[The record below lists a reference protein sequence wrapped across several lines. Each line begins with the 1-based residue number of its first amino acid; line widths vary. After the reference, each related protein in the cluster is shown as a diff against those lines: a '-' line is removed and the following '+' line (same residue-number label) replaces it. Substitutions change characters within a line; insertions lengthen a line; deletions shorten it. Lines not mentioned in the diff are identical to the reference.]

1 MQEPDVHPEM
11 DTHVCYSGIVKISC
25 YMLSLIICMPVKC
38 NISVIRSWG
47 KLNQFPFSYRLENL
61 EEDLIKK
68 KVKLIVIDSMASLI
82 RKEFDSHLGKNLV
95 ERTQLLSKEAAL
107 LKYIAESF
115 KIPVSNTLPY
125 YVISAI
131 RICLENLRINR
142 LLVIVTFAG
151 LL

>member
-1 MQEPDVHPEM
+1 
-11 DTHVCYSGIVKISC
+11 
-25 YMLSLIICMPVKC
+25 MPVKC
-38 NISVIRSWG
+38 KFKISVIHSYG
-47 KLNQFPFSYRLENL
+47 KLNKCSYSYRLENL

-125 YVISAI
+125 YVTSAI
-131 RICLENLRINR
+131 RICIDHLNTNR
-142 LLVIVTFAG
+142 HLVIVTFAG
-151 LL
+151 